1 MPFRRM
7 RGDRSARTGDVS
19 AYEPDPRRFFGG
31 ADGRREDD
39 RKLKQLCR
47 QAERAAA
54 AALADCADEALAGA
68 FVCDA
73 APAPDARR
81 LAITVEVRPADD
93 VDAVHAAL
101 GRVASRVRAHIAAA
115 VHRKRAP
122 EIAFRVRRADE
133 GDRG

>member
-1 MPFRRM
+1 VPFRRT
-7 RGDRSARTGDVS
+7 RGDRSTRREDVS

-68 FVCDA
+68 FVCGV

-81 LAITVEVRPADD
+81 LAVTVAVQPADD

-101 GRVASRVRAHIAAA
+101 GRVAPLVRSRVAAEI
-115 VHRKRAP
+115 HRKRAP
-122 EIAFRVRRADE
+122 EIAFHVRPAGE
-133 GDRG
+133 ADRG